1 MAPKKKTKKEVGNDD
16 EVARKTID
24 EEEVVLK
31 GVAEEVITDLNVF
44 VVCEFCF
51 IFLLGIWFL
60 LKMIF
65 SSFAERGEKY

>member
-51 IFLLGIWFL
+51 IFLLGI
-60 LKMIF
+60 
-65 SSFAERGEKY
+65 